1 LFDEL
6 GPERIEAMKI
16 VGLRDEIRR
25 RWPSDQ
31 FGPPSKKLIGP
42 MATFLRSLE
51 AKRGGAKRQRPADDL
66 LDPQTSSHRG
76 LGQQSGGRPGYD
88 WQTFWFCV
96 STGAVA
102 VAALLAGLHIIYA
115 LTGYHP

>member
-76 LGQQSGGRPGYD
+76 LGQQSGGRPGM
-88 WQTFWFCV
+88 
-96 STGAVA
+96 TGRRSGSVCQRGRWPWPRY
-102 VAALLAGLHIIYA
+102 LPGCISFMH
-115 LTGYHP
+115 

>member
-76 LGQQSGGRPGYD
+76 LGQQSG
-88 WQTFWFCV
+88 V